1 MNLLSPLHNL
11 DQLKHQTAEAAQLDP
26 EVAMLR
32 VWQSQRLARSYA
44 DLLEQPRYRPACLF
58 FLEDI
63 YAPRDFS
70 QRDHDIEQMY
80 DFMRRF
86 IPGAMLRPLALT
98 VKLHHLTEA
107 LDQHLLEVL
116 MNQLGVTETITVAL
130 YAEAYRRCDNYTQ
143 RVKQIDMIVE
153 IGERLDGLVKS
164 PLTAMMLNVAKGPA
178 RRAGWVE
185 LVDFLEHGYTAFKHM
200 HGGKYFLTTI
210 RQREI
215 DALDRM
221 YANNPDPFGF
231 QASEVPEASGV

>member
-1 MNLLSPLHNL
+1 MGLLSPLHNL
-11 DQLKHQTAEAAQLDP
+11 DQLKHQSAAAAQLDP

-32 VWQSQRLARSYA
+32 AWQSQRLARTYA

-86 IPGAMLRPLALT
+86 IPAPMLRPLALT

-116 MNQLGVTETITVAL
+116 IDQLGVTDTLTAAL
-130 YAEAYRRCDNYTQ
+130 YAEAYRRCDNYAE

-178 RRAGWVE
+178 RQAGWVE
-185 LVDFLEHGYTAFKHM
+185 LVDFLEHGYTSFKHM
-200 HGGKYFLTTI
+200 HGGQYFLKTV

-231 QASEVPEASGV
+231 QGSEVSEISEV